1 MGSFLEKV
9 MSEKE
14 KAIGVFDSGVGG
26 LTVFRELMKQMPK
39 ERLIF
44 FGDTARV
51 PYGSKSKE
59 TVTQYSRQIIRFLKS
74 QSVKA
79 IVVACN
85 TASALALDDIE
96 KETDIPIIG
105 VVKPGAVSASK
116 KTKNGR
122 IGLIGTEATISSGVY
137 ERLLHEMDERF
148 RIIGKACPL
157 FVPLAEEGLI
167 DDPVTTEIAGRYLA
181 ELIDSG
187 IDTLIMGCTHYPL
200 IKDTIKK
207 VVGEKVELV
216 NPAYETALECLQML
230 QEKGITNDRSIELGE
245 TPYRFFVSDEAEKFK
260 TIANMILP
268 YGILGAKKIAIEE
281 Y

>member
-1 MGSFLEKV
+1 